1 MSVLLTGAGGL
12 FTRLGQYVDTINAIN
27 TFRGGS
33 SAGQLVKE
41 VNDVLAQL
49 DGDTDTIRATVAGVL
64 SGLPQGQAALTALQK
79 AIQTA
84 AQNLLVAQVNAD
96 TPLATQDVAHAL
108 TVLKSQMLTAGDYVN
123 PNTLGY
129 TVTPAAGNAGNGAIA
144 VGLRN
149 ARGFQLDNLL
159 AELTQI
165 TVASNA
171 TAGSETLNFQGA
183 AAVSDR
189 LNWAWPAGSGSN
201 QNLTSLA
208 VGAANN
214 SIAGGDFENF
224 TGNTPNFWT
233 AVAGTPGTDFKQ
245 SAAASGF
252 TGSTAFEFVGGTGVL
267 SQITQN
273 LASLKSRTPY
283 AINCWLKADVVP
295 ASGTLILDLYNG
307 SSVIQDEAGNNCSL
321 SIALNGLTTSYVA
334 HNAVWQIA
342 DPLPATVTLRA
353 RLSVAIP
360 AGSNIFLDTLA
371 FQAAKQLS
379 SNPNDA
385 PYVAVFGGSAN
396 WSLKDTLTLTTTNNR
411 TCKWQQGWNQLFDDG
426 KSGFLLPTTGTT
438 LINDSLI
445 S

>member
-33 SAGQLVKE
+33 ATGQLVKE
-41 VNDVLAQL
+41 VNDILAQL
-49 DGDTDTIRATVAGVL
+49 DGDTDAIRATAAGL
-64 SGLPQGQAALTALQK
+64 LTGLPQGQNALTALQN

-84 AQNLLVAQVNAD
+84 AQNLLVTQVNAD
-96 TPLATQDVAHAL
+96 TALADQVVDDAL
-108 TVLKSQMLTAGDYVN
+108 TVLQTQMLAGGYYVN
-123 PNTLGY
+123 PNTVGY
-129 TVTPAAGNAGNGAIA
+129 NVTPAAGNAGNGAIA

-159 AELTQI
+159 AEAI
-165 TVASNA
+165 AVTVASNA
-171 TAGSETLNFQGA
+171 TPGAETLNFQGV
-183 AAVSDR
+183 AAVGDR

-201 QNLTSLA
+201 RNLTSLA
-208 VGAANN
+208 VGSPSNL
-214 SIAGGDFENF
+214 IAGGDFESFNA
-224 TGNTPNFWT
+224 NLPASWT
-233 AVAGTPGTDFKQ
+233 ASVGTAGTDFGQ
-245 SAAASGF
+245 AGAGF
-252 TGSTAFEFVGGTGVL
+252 TGVNALKLIGGTGVL
-267 SQITQN
+267 TSLTQAVAN
-273 LASLKSRTPY
+273 LKSRTPY
-283 AINCWLKADVVP
+283 AINGWLKADVVP
-295 ASGTLILDLYNG
+295 ASGTLVLDLYNG
-307 SSVIQDEAGNNCSL
+307 SSVITDEAGNQCSL
-321 SIALNGLTTSYVA
+321 SINLHNLTTGYVA
-334 HNAVWQIA
+334 YNAVWQIA

-353 RLSVAIP
+353 RLSAAIP

-426 KSGFLLPTTGTT
+426 TSGFLLPTTGTV
-438 LINDSLI
+438 LIPDSLI